1 MCSQR
6 KMPAFSSN
14 LLGDKIFES
23 FLRFSGELP
32 EIPWKLCVVSAR
44 KRSHGSPF
52 SYFDPMM
59 FGKRSGT

>member
-32 EIPWKLCVVSAR
+32 EIPWKL
-44 KRSHGSPF
+44 
-52 SYFDPMM
+52 
-59 FGKRSGT
+59 

>member
-32 EIPWKLCVVSAR
+32 EIPWKLCVLSLQEKDRMAVHFHISIR
-44 KRSHGSPF
+44 
-52 SYFDPMM
+52 
-59 FGKRSGT
+59 